1 MDWTMPINFQQVRER
16 IQQIGSGAA
25 QRQKALQERQA
36 EARKLLNANA
46 SALDMLRARVE
57 SAEGVDADLR
67 CAVPLNEALDSSV
80 PPPALPERATLIAAD
95 GSQINPSR
103 HEQVQFGLVNAGGIV
118 MRLNSGESTLLHTDS
133 RLMYD
138 DELFREGVP
147 LSEGMVALER
157 DLQERSLLAELA
169 KGQEPPVVTFTDGPI
184 ELWGRHDGPE
194 ARAYEESLNKYK
206 QVLLRLKSLGV
217 ITAGYVAKPASDLVV
232 RLLELSRATP
242 KDMGNLRNFRPL
254 LGVTDRFLFG
264 DKNELLLKPG
274 HRSAVFSIR
283 SSSAKNYQDDLSLH
297 FFYLNVGKDETHP
310 HIDRVEIPRWVAE
323 GASRL
328 GLLHAVLVDQCRVMG
343 ARPYPYLLHRAHE
356 TAVVSNEEKFQVEQM
371 LTQELRRQG
380 VDVEDG
386 SNKQS
391 AKDLPGRKTR

>member
-1 MDWTMPINFQQVRER
+1 MPINFQQVREK

-25 QRQKALQERQA
+25 QRQKALQEQQA
-36 EARKLLNANA
+36 EARRLLKANA
-46 SALDMLRARVE
+46 SALEMLQARVE
-57 SAEGVDADLR
+57 SAKGVDANLR
-67 CAVPLNEALDSSV
+67 CAVPLNEALDSSI
-80 PPPALPERATLIAAD
+80 PPPALPERVTLIAAD

-118 MRLNSGESTLLHTDS
+118 MRLHSGESSILQTDS

-138 DELFREGVP
+138 EELFRDGVP

-169 KGQEPPVVTFTDGPI
+169 KGHEPPVVTFTDGPI
-184 ELWGRHDGPE
+184 ELWGARDGQE
-194 ARAYEESLNKYK
+194 ARAYAESLEKYK
-206 QVLLRLKSLGV
+206 GVLSRLQSSGV
-217 ITAGYVAKPASDLVV
+217 VTAGYVDKPGSNLVV
-232 RLLELSRATP
+232 RLLELALATP
-242 KDMGNLRNFRPL
+242 KDMDDLRNFHPL
-254 LGVTDRFLFG
+254 LGVTDRALFNNG
-264 DKNELLLKPG
+264 IEPLLMPG
-274 HRSAVFSIR
+274 HRSAVFSIQ
-283 SSSAKNYQDDLSLH
+283 SSSAKNYQGVLSLH
-297 FFYLNVGKDETHP
+297 FFYLNAGRDESHP
-310 HIDRVEIPRWVAE
+310 HIARVEIPRWVADDP
-323 GASRL
+323 SML
-328 GLLHAVLVDQCRVMG
+328 GLLHAVLVDQCQIMG

-391 AKDLPGRKTR
+391 AKDLPGRKPR

>member
-1 MDWTMPINFQQVRER
+1 MPINFQQVREK

-36 EARKLLNANA
+36 EARRLLNTNA
-46 SALDMLRARVE
+46 SALDLLKARVE
-57 SAEGVDADLR
+57 SAKGVDANLR
-67 CAVPLNEALDSSV
+67 CAVPLNETLDSSV

-133 RLMYD
+133 KLMYD
-138 DELFREGVP
+138 EELFHNGVP

-184 ELWGRHDGPE
+184 ELWGARDGQE
-194 ARAYEESLNKYK
+194 AKAYAESLEKYK
-206 QVLLRLKSLGV
+206 GVLSRLQTRGV
-217 ITAGYVAKPASDLVV
+217 VTAGYVDKPGSNLVV
-232 RLLELSRATP
+232 RLLELALASP
-242 KDMGNLRNFRPL
+242 KDMEDLRNFHPL
-254 LGVTDRFLFG
+254 LGVTDRNLFSYG
-264 DKNELLLKPG
+264 SEPLLKPG
-274 HRSAVFSIR
+274 HRSAVFSIQ
-283 SSSAKNYQDDLSLH
+283 SSSAKNYQGVLALH
-297 FFYLNVGKDETHP
+297 FFYLNAGADENHP
-310 HIDRVEIPRWVAE
+310 HIARVEIPRWVADDP
-323 GASRL
+323 SML
-328 GLLHAVLVDQCRVMG
+328 GFLHAVLVDQCRVMG

-356 TAVVSNEEKFQVEQM
+356 TAVVSSEEKFQIEQM
-371 LTQELRRQG
+371 LMQELRHQG
-380 VDVEDG
+380 VDVEGG

-391 AKDLPGRKTR
+391 AKDLPGRKR

>member
-1 MDWTMPINFQQVRER
+1 MPINFQQVREK

-36 EARKLLNANA
+36 EARRLLKANA
-46 SALDMLRARVE
+46 SALEMLRARVE
-57 SAEGVDADLR
+57 SAKGVDANLR

-80 PPPALPERATLIAAD
+80 PLPALPERATLIAAD

-118 MRLNSGESTLLHTDS
+118 LRLNSGESSILHTDS

-138 DELFREGVP
+138 EELFRDGVP

-169 KGQEPPVVTFTDGPI
+169 RGHEPPVVTFTDGPI
-184 ELWGRHDGPE
+184 ELWGARDGQE
-194 ARAYEESLNKYK
+194 AKAYAESLEKYK
-206 QVLLRLKSLGV
+206 GVLSRLQTSGV
-217 ITAGYVAKPASDLVV
+217 VTAGYVDKPASDLVV
-232 RLLELSRATP
+232 RLLELACATP
-242 KDMGNLRNFRPL
+242 KDMEDLRNFRPL
-254 LGVTDRFLFG
+254 LGVTDRALFAYG
-264 DKNELLLKPG
+264 NESLLKPG
-274 HRSAVFSIR
+274 HRSAVFSIQ
-283 SSSAKNYQDDLSLH
+283 SSSAKNYPGVLSLH
-297 FFYLNVGKDETHP
+297 FFYLNAGRDASHP
-310 HIDRVEIPRWVAE
+310 HIARVEIPRWVADD
-323 GASRL
+323 ASML